1 MIKDTTKEI
10 KLRTYRHKS
19 WEYILIEEDHTAWI
33 TNGRT
38 GRHRRFR
45 VHNHIEVDGVR
56 YTITRIDDLRWSKT
70 LRHISIPDS
79 VTYVDETVFLGFP
92 NLRSIYL
99 GSGVENFSGNHFGYN
114 YHLSTIDISAKNPN
128 IKVQNNL
135 ILSGDGKTLF
145 RAHKK
150 RATYNIP
157 EGVERIDQFAFWGN
171 KTITHIELPKSLRVM
186 DRGAFGDN
194 PHLRRCIVPEGVHT
208 IGRQC
213 FFKCENLEYV
223 ELPSTIK
230 EVGWWA
236 FDCPSLKSLVINNSF
251 EVLENEHMPLRDAFA
266 FLPADSTI
274 YVPYSLVEDYRDHDF
289 WGRFPIRIC
298 QVGGRY
304 DYDYAGPLDAEPE
317 GDLPDMMMQLHHAFH
332 EFRDYRKVHPSASKY
347 LRTRIENG
355 LEFTYHDL
363 DQWRKDEPDSEIF
376 VLFDDFIRLRDAT
389 DLKIMH
395 LNRRGEYP
403 KGKTWGVIASS
414 LTNK

>member
-10 KLRTYRHKS
+10 KLRTYRHKG
-19 WEYILIEEDHTAWI
+19 WEYILVDEDHTAWI
-33 TNGRT
+33 TKGRI
-38 GRHRRFR
+38 GRCRRFR
-45 VHNHIEVDGVR
+45 VHDHIVVDGVR
-56 YTITRIDDLRWSKT
+56 YTITRIYELKVRWSNT

-289 WGRFPIRIC
+289 WGQFTIKIC

-304 DYDYAGPLDAEPE
+304 DCDYAGPLDAEPE
-317 GDLPDMMMQLHHAFH
+317 GELCDMIEEFHHTFH
-332 EFRDYRKVHPSASKY
+332 EFRDCRKAHPSAAKY
-347 LRTRIENG
+347 RMTRIENG
-355 LEFTYHDL
+355 LEITYHDL
-363 DQWRKDEPDSEIF
+363 DQWRKDEPDSEVF
-376 VLFDDFIRLRDAT
+376 VKFDALNKMRDDI

-403 KGKTWGVIASS
+403 DMEGKIWV
-414 LTNK
+414 